1 MIMTLEEMIE
11 KLNLIDYLLKE
22 NEQLKQ
28 RLESLEKRRIKN
40 LYNKSEIRK
49 IYKRGNET
57 IDRWVAM
64 GVKEIPDGKEILYD
78 IREIEEVLK
87 GRAI

>member
-1 MIMTLEEMIE
+1 MTLEEVVE
-11 KLNLIDYLLKE
+11 KLNLIDYLLEE

-28 RLESLEKRRIKN
+28 RIESLEKRRIKN
-40 LYNKSEIRK
+40 LYNKTEIRE
-49 IYKRGNET
+49 IYKRGNKT
-57 IDRWVAM
+57 IERWVAM

-87 GRAI
+87 KGAI